1 MKLRAA
7 LLLSTLALPFPV
19 LAQQTPAPL
28 DDLHEDAPEIIVTA
42 PFSRDRLD
50 LLTGTSVLRGED
62 LAVDVRA
69 QIGDT
74 LDDLPGVSATSFGPG
89 ASRPV
94 LRGFQGERVRVLTD
108 GIGSIDVSNTSADH
122 AVTIDPITAER
133 VEVLRGPQ
141 SLLFGSSAVGG
152 VVNVIDRRIPRRLP
166 EDHPHLDL
174 LAGYGSAADERS
186 IGGGIDVAAG
196 GPLVLHADASYRKS
210 GDLDVGGYLLAPA
223 LRAEAVEEAA
233 EGNEEAAEF
242 ATARGRLPNTG
253 VRTTTGGIGAS
264 IITDRGSLGFSVGLY
279 DSLYGIPERPIF
291 HHEEEEAAGGEAHE
305 HGDVRIDMRQVR
317 YDVRGELDFDS
328 SPIEKARVRI
338 GAATY
343 KHTELEGDEIGT
355 KFFNDGVEGRVE
367 LVQRE
372 RNGWKGAVGGQF
384 FLRDLRAVGAEA
396 FLPANETEQYGVF
409 ALQTF
414 DLGSLTLEGSARY
427 EHQQVSSNETGF
439 SRSFSSLSGAA
450 GASFALADNWRLGI
464 NASRTVRAPS
474 AEEMLSNGAHI
485 ATQSFEIGDPSL
497 AKEKSWGLEGFIR
510 ADASDYSAGVS
521 VFTSRFD
528 DYIYE
533 ADTGLEEDELPV
545 FQYVQADARY
555 FGVEFE
561 GSVTVARLGTTRIVA
576 DAVADYIRA
585 TVDSVGPAPR
595 IPPKRLLLGLEAQ
608 STHVDGRIETEFVD
622 DQKRVAA
629 FETPTDGHQ
638 VVNAS
643 VSWRPFG
650 RDRSIALLLSA
661 NNILDADVR
670 RHASF
675 LKDFA
680 PLAGRDLR
688 ATLKASF

>member
-1 MKLRAA
+1 MKLRAV
-7 LLLSTLALPFPV
+7 LLLSTLATPLPA
-19 LAQQTPAPL
+19 LAQQAPAMAVPV
-28 DDLHEDAPEIIVTA
+28 DDVHEDAPEIIITA

-62 LAVDVRA
+62 LAADIRP

-122 AVTIDPITAER
+122 AVAIDPITAER

-152 VVNVIDRRIPRRLP
+152 VVNVLDRRIPRRLP
-166 EDHPHLDL
+166 EEHPHLDA
-174 LAGYGSAADERS
+174 LASYGSAADEYS
-186 IGGGIDVAAG
+186 VSGGIDVGAG
-196 GPLVLHADASYRKS
+196 GPLVLHADGGYRNT
-210 GDLDVGGYLLAPA
+210 GDLDIGGYLLSSA
-223 LRAEAVEEAA
+223 LRAEAAA
-233 EGNEEAAEF
+233 AGSDLAD
-242 ATARGRLPNTG
+242 ARGTLPNSS
-253 VRTTTGGIGAS
+253 VRTTTGGVGMA
-264 IITDRGSLGFSVGLY
+264 IIDDRGSLGFSVGLY
-279 DSLYGIPERPIF
+279 DSLYGIPGRPDF
-291 HHEEEEAAGGEAHE
+291 APGAVAE
-305 HGDVRIDMRQVR
+305 DVRIDMRQVR
-317 YDVRGELDFDS
+317 YDVRGELNFDG
-328 SPIEKARVRI
+328 SPIETLRVRV
-338 GAATY
+338 GAADY
-343 KHTELEGDEIGT
+343 KHTELEGGEIGT
-355 KFFNDGVEGRVE
+355 EFFNDGVEGRVE

-372 RNGWKGAVGGQF
+372 RGGWKGAVGGQF

-396 FLPANETEQYGVF
+396 FLPANETEQYGLF
-409 ALQTF
+409 ALQTL
-414 DLGSLTLEGSARY
+414 DLGSLTLEGAARY
-427 EHQQVSSNETGF
+427 EHQQVSSNEAGI

-450 GASFALADNWRLGI
+450 GASLALSDDSRLGV
-464 NASRTVRAPS
+464 NLSRTVRAPS
-474 AEEMLSNGAHI
+474 AEELLSNGPHV
-485 ATQSFEIGDPSL
+485 ATQSFEVGDPNL

-510 ADASDYSAGVS
+510 ADGRAYSLGFSA
-521 VFTSRFD
+521 FASRFD

-533 ADTGLEEDELPV
+533 SETGLEEDGLPL
-545 FQYVQADARY
+545 FQYQQEDARY

-561 GSVTVARLGTTRIVA
+561 GSLTLARFGETKIVA
-576 DAVADYIRA
+576 DAVADYVRA
-585 TVDSVGPAPR
+585 TVKDVGPAPR
-595 IPPKRLLLGLEAQ
+595 IPPKRLLVGVEAQ
-608 STHVDGRIETEFVD
+608 STHLDGRIEAEFID
-622 DQKRVAA
+622 NQSRIAD
-629 FETPTDGHQ
+629 FETSTPGSE

-643 VSWRPFG
+643 LSWRPFG

-661 NNILDADVR
+661 NNIFDVDVR

>member
-1 MKLRAA
+1 MKLRC
-7 LLLSTLALPFPV
+7 LLLISAM
-19 LAQQTPAPL
+19 AAPL
-28 DDLHEDAPEIIVTA
+28 PAMAQTSVAQVDDLHEDAPEIIVTA

-62 LAVDVRA
+62 LAVDIRS

-94 LRGFQGERVRVLTD
+94 LRGFQGERVRILTD

-122 AVTIDPITAER
+122 AVAIDPITAER

-152 VVNVIDRRIPRRLP
+152 VVNILDRRIPRRLP
-166 EDHPHLDL
+166 EDHPHLDV

-186 IGGGIDVAAG
+186 IAGGIDVAAG

-210 GDLDVGGYLLAPA
+210 GDLDIGGYVLAPA
-223 LRAEAVEEAA
+223 LRAEAIAEAA

-242 ATARGRLPNTG
+242 ADARGRLPNTG

-279 DSLYGIPERPIF
+279 DSLYGIPERPVF
-291 HHEEEEAAGGEAHE
+291 HHEEEEAGGEPHE

-328 SPIEKARVRI
+328 SPIEKARIRV

-372 RNGWKGAVGGQF
+372 RDGWKGAIGGQF

-396 FLPANETEQYGVF
+396 FLPANETEQYGLF

-414 DLGSLTLEGSARY
+414 DLGAVTLEGSARY
-427 EHQQVSSNETGF
+427 EHQQVSSNEAGI

-450 GASFALADNWRLGI
+450 GASVGLTENWRLGV

-474 AEEMLSNGAHI
+474 AEELLSNGAHI
-485 ATQSFEIGDPSL
+485 ATQSFEIGDPTL

-510 ADASDYSAGVS
+510 ADARDYSAGVS

-533 ADTGLEEDELPV
+533 ADTGLEQDELPV
-545 FQYVQADARY
+545 FQYQQADARY

-561 GSVTVARLGTTRIVA
+561 GSLTVARFGEARIVA

-585 TVDSVGPAPR
+585 NIDSVGPAPR

-608 STHVDGRIETEFVD
+608 TPHLDGRIETEFVD

-643 VSWRPFG
+643 LSWRPFG

-661 NNILDADVR
+661 NNIFDADVR

>member
-1 MKLRAA
+1 
-7 LLLSTLALPFPV
+7 
-19 LAQQTPAPL
+19 
-28 DDLHEDAPEIIVTA
+28 
-42 PFSRDRLD
+42 
-50 LLTGTSVLRGED
+50 
-62 LAVDVRA
+62 
-69 QIGDT
+69 
-74 LDDLPGVSATSFGPG
+74 
-89 ASRPV
+89 
-94 LRGFQGERVRVLTD
+94 
-108 GIGSIDVSNTSADH
+108 
-122 AVTIDPITAER
+122 
-133 VEVLRGPQ
+133 VLRGPQ

-291 HHEEEEAAGGEAHE
+291 HHAEEEAAGGEAHE

-317 YDVRGELDFDS
+317 YDVRGELDIDS